1 MLYNIGVD
9 SNILYYRVGY
19 IYAVQIKILLVVT
32 IHDRFVELT
41 TPVVKY
47 ALPGTGLWKISGMS
61 QDDQKLQCVD
71 SINLALKHVGI

>member
-19 IYAVQIKILLVVT
+19 IYAVQIKILVVVT

-41 TPVVKY
+41 TPVVKC